1 MSGILPIFES
11 NNLIMIKRFFLAT
24 YQRLKFAFGV
34 MFAATVIA
42 MLGLFV
48 SPTKGLDFLYRIFET
63 TKDNLGE

>member
-1 MSGILPIFES
+1 
-11 NNLIMIKRFFLAT
+11 MIKRFFLAT